1 MQKLTVTGI
10 KEFEA
15 LAEKTDDCISL
26 SQGVLR
32 IGGVPAPIKEYLASI
47 LATDKADYYESAY
60 LTSLL
65 QDKLADSLHTRY
77 GVKIQSKQ
85 ILITHGCIGAI
96 GVVLQTILDA
106 GDEVILPEPTYPVYQ
121 NSIALAKG
129 TPVFVASQVQG
140 TNTLSWDFDVDKIKA
155 ATTPKT
161 KAILFSNPVNP
172 LGITIGKQTL
182 TQRHDW
188 CVERGIYLI
197 VDEVYEDY
205 IFSGDFYSATNFIP
219 DSQWV
224 VRTSSF
230 SKSFAM
236 SGWRVGYMVLP
247 QHLMAACDVT
257 QHALMICPNVLAQWA
272 AVFALDHPHLQEP
285 FRKTIETNKDLA
297 QNMLAPLADA
307 GKIAFAPPTAGFFLF
322 IQTQQDSA
330 ELCMEILQNAK
341 VALVPGTTFGPSGN
355 QFVRLCYAR
364 PTAVLRTGLQRL
376 VTFWS
381 K

>member
-47 LATDKADYYESAY
+47 LTTDKADYYESAY

-65 QDKLADSLHTRY
+65 QDKLAASLHKRY
-77 GVKIQSKQ
+77 GAQIPPKQ

-106 GDEVILPEPTYPVYQ
+106 GDEVIMPEPTYPVYQ
-121 NSIALAKG
+121 NSIRLAKG
-129 TPVFVASQVQG
+129 NPVFVSSKATG
-140 TNTLSWDFDVDKIKA
+140 TGTLSWDFDIEGIKA

-172 LGITIGKQTL
+172 LGITIGKDTV
-182 TQRHDW
+182 TQLHNW
-188 CVERGIYLI
+188 CEKRGIYLI

-205 IFSGDFYSATNFIP
+205 IFTGDFYSVTNFMP

-236 SGWRVGYMVLP
+236 SGWRVGYAVLP
-247 QHLMAACDVT
+247 KQLMQHCDIT

-272 AVFALDHPHLQEP
+272 AVYALDHPELQEP
-285 FRKTIETNKDLA
+285 FRKTIEINKYLA
-297 QNMLAPLADA
+297 QTMLAPLADA
-307 GKIAFAPPTAGFFLF
+307 GKISFAPPTAGFFLF
-322 IQTQQDSA
+322 LQTKRDSA
-330 ELCMEILQNAK
+330 ELAMEILQQAK
-341 VALVPGTTFGPSGN
+341 VALVPGATFGPTGKK
-355 QFVRLCYAR
+355 FVRLCYAR
-364 PTAVLRTGLQRL
+364 PTAVLRTGLERL
-376 VTFWS
+376 VQFWS

>member
-15 LAEKTDDCISL
+15 IAEKTENCISL

-32 IGGVPAPIKEYLASI
+32 IGGVPAPIKEYLAGI

-60 LTSLL
+60 LTALL
-65 QDKLADSLHTRY
+65 QDKLAASLHRRY
-77 GVKIQSKQ
+77 GVAVQSKQ

-106 GDEVILPEPTYPVYQ
+106 GDEVIMPEPTYPVYQ

-129 TPVFVASQVQG
+129 VPVFVASQVSG
-140 TNTLSWDFDVDKIKA
+140 TSTLSWDFDVESIKA
-155 ATTPKT
+155 ATTAKT

-182 TQRHDW
+182 TQLHDW
-188 CVERGIYLI
+188 CTERGIYLI

-205 IFSGDFYSATNFIP
+205 IFSGDFYSVTQFLP
-219 DSQWV
+219 DSPWV

-230 SKSFAM
+230 SKSYAM
-236 SGWRVGYMVLP
+236 SGWRVGYAVLP
-247 QHLMAACDVT
+247 AQLMAHCDIT
-257 QHALMICPNVLAQWA
+257 QHALIICPNVLAQWA
-272 AVFALDHPHLQEP
+272 AVYALDHPELQEP
-285 FRKTIETNKDLA
+285 FRTTIRTNKELS
-297 QNMLAPLADA
+297 QSMLMPLAEA

-322 IQTQQDSA
+322 LKTQRDA
-330 ELCMEILQNAK
+330 GELCMDILQRK
-341 VALVPGTTFGPSGN
+341 QVSLVPGTTFGPSGKN
-355 QFVRLCYAR
+355 FVRLCYAR
-364 PTAVLRTGLQRL
+364 PTAVLREGLERL
-376 VTFWS
+376 VNFWS
-381 K
+381 